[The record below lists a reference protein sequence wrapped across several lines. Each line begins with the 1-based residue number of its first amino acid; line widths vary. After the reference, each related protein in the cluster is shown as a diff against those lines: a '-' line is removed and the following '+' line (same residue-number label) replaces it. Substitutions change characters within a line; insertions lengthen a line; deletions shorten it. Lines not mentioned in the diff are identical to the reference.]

1 VVAMEVTRPASR
13 LPGPTPPA
21 EPRQTPRTRLRPQ
34 IRGCRQFKVLPTT
47 RHSRQPDCPERDR
60 TGRRRSSSR
69 RGLAALLLAKPTG
82 RQHASVFRSSG
93 GDDHRWLETRRRRG
107 KSITTTDFGAGCA
120 RDHESLRSIECERR
134 LSSLVF
140 CFDAFSSREPVPTP
154 YPVRGRL
161 SLENAVLVRRRRPT
175 HELARD
181 MRRRECSQLRFY
193 PRSSDIGCL
202 IGCLH
207 VRHSLRG
214 GTPQEDSHSQL
225 TNCRFGSRSSHC
237 NAPGG

>member
-1 VVAMEVTRPASR
+1 MEVTRPASR

-60 TGRRRSSSR
+60 TGRRRSLSR

-161 SLENAVLVRRRRPT
+161 SLENAVRVRRRRPT

-181 MRRRECSQLRFY
+181 MRCRECSQLRFY
-193 PRSSDIGCL
+193 PRKL
-202 IGCLH
+202 
-207 VRHSLRG
+207 RHRLLDSLLARPSQPPRG
-214 GTPQEDSHSQL
+214 YSARRFAQPVDELPIRITLKSLQRSRRL
-225 TNCRFGSRSSHC
+225 T
-237 NAPGG
+237 